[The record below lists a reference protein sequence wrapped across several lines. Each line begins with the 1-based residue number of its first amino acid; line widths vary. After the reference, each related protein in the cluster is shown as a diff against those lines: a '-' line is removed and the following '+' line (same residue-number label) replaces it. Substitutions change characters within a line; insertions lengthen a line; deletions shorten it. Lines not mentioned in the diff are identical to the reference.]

1 MMLETFASRII
12 IRIALEIR
20 QYISASGLPFWS
32 RQWSC
37 PSIHSDIDIV
47 ARAHSEKLLLR
58 NRLGGAN
65 FLLGMKRT
73 VSKVIVNKNP

>member
-1 MMLETFASRII
+1 MMLETVASRII
-12 IRIALEIR
+12 IIIAPEIR

-47 ARAHSEKLLLR
+47 ARAHSKNYYSATDWAASPGNETHSLEG
-58 NRLGGAN
+58 NR
-65 FLLGMKRT
+65 K
-73 VSKVIVNKNP
+73 